1 VTGGERRSG
10 AIVRTALF
18 AILFTG
24 ATVPR

>member
-1 VTGGERRSG
+1 VTGSERRSG